1 MLKRSILLKEMCPR
15 RGSVVCLIVLWK
27 SSTALESVRS
37 RRILNNGRRSAILV
51 DDSFSFILGPL
62 DDLRRINACEVLF

>member
-1 MLKRSILLKEMCPR
+1 MLKRSILLKEMCSR